1 MLSLARMMTMSIL
14 SKKTDHQ
21 KHLKE
26 ESLAFPRKE
35 LVKTDQELGLRKLQ
49 GESLSKE
56 SKKQL
61 IKQQANSNSKQSLK
75 RTQ

>member
-14 SKKTDHQ
+14 SKKKYHQ

-26 ESLAFPRKE
+26 ESLAFPRKV